1 MEKVKTVLGQKVRG
15 LREAK
20 GWTQAHLAQ
29 VSGLDE
35 RTIRRIESGAVPSLE
50 SLQALAQALEV
61 DCAELKRYA
70 DAPPQKKATMQLIP
84 ISSGREFFGAIADTC
99 AMAVDADD
107 AETDDEGDLVRSLL
121 DLMEYGEIWDEMD
134 PAGRYDT
141 EQNVSRV
148 LRQLN
153 ERNWGVCVSR
163 QRGTLP
169 TPQGPIPNWVTTRVR
184 IMKVDSEF
192 ARIFEEALAGAASG
206 PPAPA
211 G

>member
-29 VSGLDE
+29 VSDLDE

-50 SLQALAQALEV
+50 SLQALAQALGI

-70 DAPPQKKATMQLIP
+70 DTAPRPKATMQLIP

-121 DLMEYGEIWDEMD
+121 DLMEYGEIWGEMD
-134 PAGRYDT
+134 PAGRYNA
-141 EQNVSRV
+141 EQSVSRV
-148 LRQLN
+148 LL
-153 ERNWGVCVSR
+153 ELKAKDWGVCVSR

-184 IMKVDSEF
+184 IMKVDSEL
-192 ARIFEEALAGAASG
+192 ARIFEEALAGAAS
-206 PPAPA
+206 APA
-211 G
+211 NKPA